1 MDIRK
6 QEQKFINRMNS
17 LPSIT
22 VPLYLNSPEDL
33 VDSNNYSSA
42 SPVTLNDSIKEYL
55 NKAAEE
61 ITIKNSIKIEIH
73 FRNKGD
79 CTIDCEK
86 IIHDY
91 YGSELNKLIA
101 EHKKNSKHWR
111 FRLLYGVIFLAA
123 CHGISLLFSSL
134 KDSALTN
141 LLQDS
146 FEIMG
151 WVAIWEPS
159 TYLLFSRRSEGQTIS
174 DCFQLKNA
182 KIEICQ

>member
-6 QEQKFINRMNS
+6 QEQKFITRMNS

-22 VPLYLNSPEDL
+22 VPLYLNSAEDL
-33 VDSNNYSSA
+33 ISTNNFSA
-42 SPVTLNDSIKEYL
+42 SEPYSLNENVKEYL

-61 ITIKNSIKIEIH
+61 ITIKNTIKIEIH
-73 FRNKGD
+73 FRNKKE
-79 CTIDCEK
+79 TQIDCEN
-86 IIHDY
+86 IIHNY
-91 YGSELNKLIA
+91 YNNELNKLIA
-101 EHKKNSKHWR
+101 DYKKNSKHWR
-111 FRLLYGVIFLAA
+111 FRLLFGVIFLAA
-123 CHGISLLFSSL
+123 CHGLSLLFSSL
-134 KDSALTN
+134 KDSSLTN

-159 TYLLFSRRSEGQTIS
+159 TYFLFSRRTEGYTIS

-182 KIEICQ
+182 KIVICD